1 MFRTMVG
8 RTFGRQFAAL
18 IVALG
23 VMLSGSA
30 PAWAVPAVT
39 GMNTMPGMSMALPGT
54 TMQNACMATPD
65 KGSPAKQA
73 PCKNS
78 DSSCATCAGCAI
90 NVGLPQ
96 AFSSVGLLYRD
107 IDGVFASDVNP
118 DGIALLPAL
127 PPPIVRA

>member
-1 MFRTMVG
+1 MVG
-8 RTFGRQFAAL
+8 RTIGRQVAAL
-18 IVALG
+18 IVALC

-30 PAWAVPAVT
+30 PAWAAPAVA
-39 GMNTMPGMSMALPGT
+39 GMDTMPGMSMAMTGT
-54 TMQNACMATPD
+54 AMQNACMATPD

-78 DSSCATCAGCAI
+78 DSSCATCTACAI

-96 AFSSVGLLYRD
+96 SLASVALLYRHVE
-107 IDGVFASDVNP
+107 GVFASDVNP

-127 PPPIVRA
+127 PPPILLA

>member
-8 RTFGRQFAAL
+8 HTLGRQVAAL
-18 IVALG
+18 IVVLG

-30 PAWAVPAVT
+30 PAWAVT
-39 GMNTMPGMSMALPGT
+39 GMDTMPGMSMAMPGMV
-54 TMQNACMATPD
+54 MQNACMAAPD

-78 DSSCATCAGCAI
+78 DSSCATCTACAI

-96 AFSSVGLLYRD
+96 SLASVALLYRHVKN
-107 IDGVFASDVNP
+107 VFASDVNP

-127 PPPIVRA
+127 PPPILRA